1 MKIELDVLKIF
12 NILKSIERTIRLAID
27 KFKEHRAVKEA
38 LIRIDVAYS
47 KKDKD
52 DSVEEF
58 LKIFDSKN
66 LHSLKELLPWEREV
80 IGALSDLYMAGFIDE
95 ATSIEHLR

>member
-1 MKIELDVLKIF
+1 M
-12 NILKSIERTIRLAID
+12 TID
-27 KFKEHRAVKEA
+27 KSKEHRAVKEA

-52 DSVEEF
+52 DSIEEF
-58 LKIFDSKN
+58 LKALDSEN
-66 LHSLKELLPWEREV
+66 PDFLKELLPWEQEV

-95 ATSIEHLR
+95 ATRIEHLR